1 MTPAAVAKLLEQVGI
16 PLVVAGACGYS
27 LVFVVR
33 WILVTFKKDFEK
45 KVEGLH
51 KNLDEEM
58 AIHREHLIELK
69 TLSVRLTDRVRR
81 LDQTL
86 TALDATARTVWTLDK
101 VPRNRTRSERREEL
115 EEALRDVGK
124 NGDTL

>member
-1 MTPAAVAKLLEQVGI
+1 MTPAAIAKLVEQIGI
-16 PLVVAGACGYS
+16 PLVVAGACGWS

-45 KVEGLH
+45 KIEGLH

-58 AIHREHLIELK
+58 AIHRGHLLELK

-81 LDQTL
+81 LDQSL
-86 TALDATARTVWTLDK
+86 TELDSTARTYWELTKHD
-101 VPRNRTRSERREEL
+101 RRRTRSERREEL
-115 EEALRDVGK
+115 LESLADVGK
-124 NGDTL
+124 NGEDT

>member
-1 MTPAAVAKLLEQVGI
+1 
-16 PLVVAGACGYS
+16 
-27 LVFVVR
+27 
-33 WILVTFKKDFEK
+33 
-45 KVEGLH
+45 
-51 KNLDEEM
+51 M